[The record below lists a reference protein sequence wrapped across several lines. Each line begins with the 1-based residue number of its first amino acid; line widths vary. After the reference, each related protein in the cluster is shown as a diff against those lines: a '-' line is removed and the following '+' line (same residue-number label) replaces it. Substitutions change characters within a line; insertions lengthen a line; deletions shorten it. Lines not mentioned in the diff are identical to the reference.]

1 MKTRIFAIA
10 LALCLAACVAACG
23 QTSSASQ
30 PGASGSAS
38 GSGSSQSSPE
48 VTEMFYGRVNEVAGN
63 ELTLGLAKMP
73 GTDEAASAPAG
84 EDGEMPAM
92 AMTPATEAGEGTGGQ
107 VGAEERTE
115 LDYTGES
122 RDFTIPGGLKITGA
136 DGAEKQLTDVKKGS
150 VLAIFTNGS
159 GQVTDVVLYE

>member
-1 MKTRIFAIA
+1 MKTRMFAIA
-10 LALCLAACVAACG
+10 LALVLAACVTACG

-30 PGASGSAS
+30 PDAS

-48 VTEMFYGRVNEVAGN
+48 VTETFYGRVSEVAGN
-63 ELTLGLAKMP
+63 ELTLDLAKLP
-73 GTDEAASAPAG
+73 GTDEAASAPAD
-84 EDGEMPAM
+84 EDGEMPATV
-92 AMTPATEAGEGTGGQ
+92 MTPTTEAGEATGGQ

-115 LDYTGES
+115 LEYTGES

-136 DGAEKQLTDVKKGS
+136 DGTEKQLTDVKKGS
-150 VLAIFTNGS
+150 VLTVFTNGS

>member
-48 VTEMFYGRVNEVAGN
+48 VTEMFYGRVNEMAGN

-73 GTDEAASAPAG
+73 DTDEAASAPAG

-115 LDYTGES
+115 LEYTGES

-136 DGAEKQLTDVKKGS
+136 DGTEKQLTDVKKGS

>member
-10 LALCLAACVAACG
+10 LALSLAACLTACG
-23 QTSSASQ
+23 QPSSASQ
-30 PGASGSAS
+30 PDA
-38 GSGSSQSSPE
+38 SGSSQSSPE
-48 VTEMFYGRVNEVAGN
+48 VTETFYGRVSEVAGN
-63 ELTLGLAKMP
+63 ELTLDLANLP
-73 GTDEAASAPAG
+73 GTDDAASAPAD
-84 EDGEMPAM
+84 EDGEMPATV
-92 AMTPATEAGEGTGGQ
+92 MTPATEAGEGTGGQ

-136 DGAEKQLTDVKKGS
+136 DGSEKQLTDVKKGS
-150 VLAIFTNGS
+150 VLTIFTNGS

>member
-63 ELTLGLAKMP
+63 ELTLDLAKMP

-115 LDYTGES
+115 LEYTGES

-136 DGAEKQLTDVKKGS
+136 DGTEKQLTDVKKGS

-159 GQVTDVVLYE
+159 GQVTEVVLYE

>member
-48 VTEMFYGRVNEVAGN
+48 VTEMFYGRVNEMAGN

-115 LDYTGES
+115 LEYTGES

-136 DGAEKQLTDVKKGS
+136 DGTEKQLTDV
-150 VLAIFTNGS
+150 
-159 GQVTDVVLYE
+159 VLYE

>member
-1 MKTRIFAIA
+1 MKTRMFAIA
-10 LALCLAACVAACG
+10 LALVLAACVTACG

-30 PGASGSAS
+30 PDAS

-48 VTEMFYGRVNEVAGN
+48 VTETFYGRVSEVAGN
-63 ELTLGLAKMP
+63 ELTLDLAKLP
-73 GTDEAASAPAG
+73 GTDEAASAPAD
-84 EDGEMPAM
+84 EDGEMPATV
-92 AMTPATEAGEGTGGQ
+92 MTPATEAGEATGGQ

-115 LDYTGES
+115 LEYTGES

-136 DGAEKQLTDVKKGS
+136 DGTEKQLTDVKKGS
-150 VLAIFTNGS
+150 VLTVFTNGS

>member
-1 MKTRIFAIA
+1 MKTRMFAIA
-10 LALCLAACVAACG
+10 LALVLAACVTACG

-30 PGASGSAS
+30 PDAS

-48 VTEMFYGRVNEVAGN
+48 VTETFYGRVSEVAGN
-63 ELTLGLAKMP
+63 ELTLDLAKLP
-73 GTDEAASAPAG
+73 GTDEAASAPTD
-84 EDGEMPAM
+84 EDGEMPATV
-92 AMTPATEAGEGTGGQ
+92 MTPATEAGEATGGQ

-115 LDYTGES
+115 LEYTGES

-136 DGAEKQLTDVKKGS
+136 DGTEKQLTDVKKGS
-150 VLAIFTNGS
+150 VLTVFTNGS

>member
-23 QTSSASQ
+23 PTSSASQ
-30 PGASGSAS
+30 PGAS

-63 ELTLGLAKMP
+63 ELTLDLAKMP

-115 LDYTGES
+115 LEYTGES

-136 DGAEKQLTDVKKGS
+136 DGTEKQLTDVKKGS

>member
-38 GSGSSQSSPE
+38 GSGSSQRSPE
-48 VTEMFYGRVNEVAGN
+48 VTEMFYGRVNEMAGN

-115 LDYTGES
+115 LEYTGES

-136 DGAEKQLTDVKKGS
+136 DGTEKQLTDVKKGS